1 MAAQLRPTRP
11 RAELAA
17 EEAAVALAW
26 VRRRCPGAVDES
38 TSLRAALRSGV
49 VLGRLAGALGLG
61 DCAWRAV
68 DERALGA
75 TTAAG
80 SVARLRAFENVAAAL
95 ALLRAEF
102 ESSTRLPCERYATVS
117 TASAALRDLD
127 ESHRFVQ
134 TSAESTSTR
143 PSERILKFGRDHPN
157 QRLHSAQA
165 LLERRGAGVARS
177 GVDAHDVVNAASDA
191 PALAV
196 VFALTR
202 FACRRDEAGR
212 GGAARD
218 VTREAALEWAR
229 NDAPAGDAPRGA
241 APAGDAP
248 AAMPLLDIAALDA
261 GARSDSDSDDDDA
274 AAAADAAP
282 GDPSLDDAAAAM
294 RTLDPARLLEVALSV
309 DSNRWFGGS

>member
-17 EEAAVALAW
+17 EEAAVALAR

-102 ESSTRLPCERYATVS
+102 ESSTRRQCERMRPFQP
-117 TASAALRDLD
+117 LRP
-127 ESHRFVQ
+127 RF
-134 TSAESTSTR
+134 ENSTR
-143 PSERILKFGRDHPN
+143 AIDSSKHQPNRRRCDRERAF
-157 QRLHSAQA
+157 
-165 LLERRGAGVARS
+165 
-177 GVDAHDVVNAASDA
+177 
-191 PALAV
+191 
-196 VFALTR
+196 
-202 FACRRDEAGR
+202 
-212 GGAARD
+212 
-218 VTREAALEWAR
+218 
-229 NDAPAGDAPRGA
+229 
-241 APAGDAP
+241 
-248 AAMPLLDIAALDA
+248 
-261 GARSDSDSDDDDA
+261 
-274 AAAADAAP
+274 
-282 GDPSLDDAAAAM
+282 
-294 RTLDPARLLEVALSV
+294 
-309 DSNRWFGGS
+309 

>member
-49 VLGRLAGALGLG
+49 VLGRLADALGLG

-102 ESSTRLPCERYATVS
+102 ESSARRQCER
-117 TASAALRDLD
+117 
-127 ESHRFVQ
+127 
-134 TSAESTSTR
+134 TR
-143 PSERILKFGRDHPN
+143 
-157 QRLHSAQA
+157 
-165 LLERRGAGVARS
+165 
-177 GVDAHDVVNAASDA
+177 
-191 PALAV
+191 
-196 VFALTR
+196 
-202 FACRRDEAGR
+202 
-212 GGAARD
+212 
-218 VTREAALEWAR
+218 
-229 NDAPAGDAPRGA
+229 
-241 APAGDAP
+241 
-248 AAMPLLDIAALDA
+248 
-261 GARSDSDSDDDDA
+261 
-274 AAAADAAP
+274 
-282 GDPSLDDAAAAM
+282 
-294 RTLDPARLLEVALSV
+294 
-309 DSNRWFGGS
+309 